1 MQSNLKLFIIKVCVC
16 GERMRRSVGRGR
28 GDGAVGREEEREN
41 TNTEKPF
48 QSVNLAKKYKDV
60 VTPGTGNVTRW

>member
-1 MQSNLKLFIIKVCVC
+1 MWGGGRD
-16 GERMRRSVGRGR
+16 GEVGRGER
-28 GDGAVGREEEREN
+28 KREN